1 MKAKKQNRGKPFQKG
16 ADPRRKP
23 RQPGQGNVSS
33 REVLAALTRAAA
45 TAGDRLAAIYN
56 AKLPDKPTAKISA
69 KLLEVLR
76 LDPNGVES
84 YFAWL
89 AEEHPAIFCSLLGRA
104 LPQIIQHEDQGG
116 IEVVYHSAEEIAAE
130 FKKRGLPP
138 LKDVFELPK
147 RIDLHDPP
155 SIDVT
160 PDNECS
166 TADPDPDPN
175 QA

>member
-1 MKAKKQNRGKPFQKG
+1 MKAEKQKRRKPFQKG
-16 ADPRRKP
+16 VDPRRKP
-23 RQPGQGNVSS
+23 RQPGQGNVLS

-45 TAGDRLAAIYN
+45 RAGDRIVALWN
-56 AKLPDKPTAKISA
+56 AKLPDKPNGKITA

-76 LDPNGVES
+76 RDSKGTEA

-104 LPQIIQHEDQGG
+104 LPQIIQHEDQGA
-116 IEVVYHSAEEIAAE
+116 IDMVYNSAEEIAAAL
-130 FKKRGLPP
+130 KARGLPP
-138 LKDVFELPK
+138 LKDVFEVPE
-147 RIDLHDPP
+147 RIDLENPP
-155 SIDVT
+155 TIDVT

-166 TADPDPDPN
+166 TADADPDPN